1 MLPINSFWYYL
12 AAVIFLSF
20 LGCQK
25 PTEPQKLSPP
35 TVVIT
40 PEDASCTEVWLRLQF
55 STEEPVTSVTLSRN
69 DSIIYRNTIFPAD
82 TVFFDAGLEP
92 NRVYLYNAAVTDQKG
107 KKYDFMSEVRTLDT
121 TSSDYVWQTF
131 VFGEHSHS
139 IIRDIAVI
147 DENNIWAVGDIYLKD
162 NFGNNDFT
170 CYNMAHWDGQSWNLL
185 QTKYYTQSSSFVTL
199 ISSIKVFSS
208 ENIWY
213 GNLLYMEQDSFY
225 SIPLNISFPSLIM
238 DIAGPDPKNIV
249 VIGEN
254 GNLAH
259 YNGSSWTKLESQTN
273 LDLTSITYYEGKYY
287 IIGNKEETGY
297 SCLLELK
304 DNVTKKIFEGSWF
317 TPHNGEYVGELLKIN
332 QYSKYGIYIRSDGWI
347 YRLEVLRDS
356 FYLKQTNSR
365 FTRYTYDMSGTGH
378 NNIWVAGEGG
388 TVGHYNGINY
398 QEISSIRNSATF
410 YRCVN
415 VNGNVVAIGGEDL
428 SSPLLS
434 KARITIGKKIR

>member
-35 TVVIT
+35 TVVLT

-82 TVFFDAGLEP
+82 TVFFDDGLEP

-147 DENNIWAVGDIYLKD
+147 DENNIWAVGEIYLSNGLGNDDPSFYNVIHWNGEQWKMMRVYYYQGTASYLSRIPTVKPFD
-162 NFGNNDFT
+162 AVHIWFG
-170 CYNMAHWDGQSWNLL
+170 
-185 QTKYYTQSSSFVTL
+185 SFV
-199 ISSIKVFSS
+199 
-208 ENIWY
+208 
-213 GNLLYMEQDSFY
+213 YMENDSFY
-225 SIPLNISFPSLIM
+225 SIPLNIDFRSQLM
-238 DIAGPDPKNIV
+238 DIAGPNPDDIIV
-249 VIGEN
+249 VGNN

-259 YNGSSWTKLESQTN
+259 YNGSSWTKLASQTN
-273 LDLTSITYYEGKYY
+273 LDLTSITYFEGNYF
-287 IIGNKEETGY
+287 ITGTNRTNGY
-297 SCLLELK
+297 TCLLQLK
-304 DNVTKKIFEGSWF
+304 NNIVQKIFEGSWY
-317 TPHNGEYVGELLKIN
+317 TLHDGKYIGEFLKIE
-332 QYSKYGIYIRSDGWI
+332 QYSKYGIYIKNDGWI
-347 YRLEVLRDS
+347 YRFVTLRDS
-356 FYLKQTNSR
+356 LYLKEIGSR
-365 FTRYTYDMSGTGH
+365 FSRFMNDMSGAGH

-398 QEISSIRNSATF
+398 QEISSLKNSSTF
-410 YRCVN
+410 YRCMSVI
-415 VNGNVVAIGGEDL
+415 GDIVAIGGQDYF
-428 SSPLLS
+428 SPLSS